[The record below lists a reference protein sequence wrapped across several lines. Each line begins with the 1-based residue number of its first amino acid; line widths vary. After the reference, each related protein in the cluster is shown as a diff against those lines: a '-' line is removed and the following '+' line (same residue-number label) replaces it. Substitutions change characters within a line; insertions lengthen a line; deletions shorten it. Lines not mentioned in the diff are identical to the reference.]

1 MSKDTFLPDLIIVGG
16 GLAGLTAG
24 VRATQLGL
32 RPLVLEQGDG
42 EDYPCNSRQSGGIL
56 HIAFHD
62 PYRPA
67 QELID
72 VIDRVSSSQAKP
84 ELAQALARTGAR
96 LITWLQSQG
105 GKFMRFNPQE
115 GYRWCL
121 SPPRALRAGSDWQ
134 KRGPDVMLRQLARTL
149 TESGGKLQLRARAE
163 ALLMENGRCVGVR
176 GACDGEPIEWRA
188 KHCILA
194 DGGFQAN
201 RLLVEKYISPQFDAI
216 FQRGPSTGHGD
227 GLKMAQTAGAALT
240 DCSRFY
246 GHLLCADARHN
257 DQVWPYPEIDA
268 IATAGIIVDGSGRRC
283 VDEGSSG
290 VNLANKLAA
299 HPDTSKLFAVFDATI
314 WAGPGTTARIPAN
327 PLLEKAG
334 GTILRAN
341 SVAELAEQMQ
351 VCAEAL
357 EQTLDDYNRAFDAGN
372 LRQLA
377 IPRSDKIKPYPVRD
391 VPLMAIPIC
400 PGITYTMG
408 GIDINEHAQV
418 LDQNQQPIPGL
429 YAAGATTGGLE
440 GGSESAYIG
449 GLIKAGS
456 FGLLAAE
463 QIATQEGKSFTIEA
477 PRAAANGST
486 HASVQAASPD
496 SSTQP
501 VTAEAHGLARFPIL
515 NIVTRHTKAVGAMAA
530 VAIGAIVT
538 ALGWP
543 ALSWYIL
550 PIALIIAV
558 IVYIVVLGV
567 GELVKLV
574 TEFLMP
580 E

>member
-24 VRATQLGL
+24 VRAVQLGL

-62 PYRPA
+62 PYRSM

-72 VIDRVSSSQAKP
+72 VIDRVSAGQAKP
-84 ELAQALARTGAR
+84 ELSQALARTGAR
-96 LITWLQSQG
+96 LIAWLQSQG

-121 SPPRALRAGSDWQ
+121 SPPRALRAGADWQ
-134 KRGPDVMLRQLARTL
+134 NRGPDVTLRQLARTL
-149 TESGGKLQLRARAE
+149 AESGGKLQLRARAE

-176 GACDGEPIEWRA
+176 GVRDGEPTEWRA

-201 RLLVEKYISPQFDAI
+201 RMLVEKYISPRFDAL
-216 FQRGPSTGHGD
+216 FQRGASTGHGD

-268 IATAGIIVDGSGRRC
+268 IATAGIVVDGSGRRC
-283 VDEGSSG
+283 IDEGNTG

-299 HPDTSKLFAVFDATI
+299 HPDTGKLFAVFDATI
-314 WAGPGTTARIPAN
+314 WDGPGKTARIPAN

-341 SVAELAEQMQ
+341 SVEELAEKMGIP
-351 VCAEAL
+351 ANAL
-357 EQTLDDYNRAFDAGN
+357 EQTLDEYNRAFDAGS

-377 IPRSDKIKPYPVRD
+377 VPRSDKVKPYPVRD
-391 VPLMAIPIC
+391 LPLMAIPIC

-408 GIDINEHAQV
+408 GIDINEHAQA
-418 LDQNQQPIPGL
+418 LDGNRQPIPGL

-440 GGSESAYIG
+440 GGSEAAYIG

-463 QIATQEGKSFTIEA
+463 HIATLEGKTFTIEY
-477 PRAAANGST
+477 PRATAGSQDPSAQPAT
-486 HASVQAASPD
+486 HGSGAEPAETAS
-496 SSTQP
+496 
-501 VTAEAHGLARFPIL
+501 HGLARFPIL
-515 NIVTRHTKAVGAMAA
+515 NLVTRHTKAVGAAA
-530 VAIGAIVT
+530 AIVIGTIVT

-543 ALSWYIL
+543 ALSWYIV
-550 PIALIIAV
+550 PIALVIAV
-558 IVYIVVLGV
+558 MAFVVVLGV